1 MAISTDSVYAL
12 RVFATAL
19 GGFAFALL
27 GDRTQAVSRAFG
39 VLDPEKGNA
48 RRSTFVIGP
57 DGSVRF
63 ANTAFSAS
71 DPAHY
76 EAVVSSLK

>member
-1 MAISTDSVYAL
+1 MAISTDTVYAL
-12 RVFATAL
+12 RVFAAAL
-19 GGFAFALL
+19 GGFPFPLL
-27 GDRTQAVSRAFG
+27 GDRAQAVSRAFG
-39 VLDPEKGNA
+39 ILDPERGNA
-48 RRSTFVIGP
+48 RRSTFVIAH
-57 DGSVRF
+57 DGTVRF